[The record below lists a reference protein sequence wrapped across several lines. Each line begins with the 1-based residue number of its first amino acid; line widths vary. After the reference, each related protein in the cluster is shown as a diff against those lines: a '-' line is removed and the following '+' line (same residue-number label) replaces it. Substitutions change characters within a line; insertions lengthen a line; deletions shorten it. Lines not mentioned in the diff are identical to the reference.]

1 VPCERPTSDGGIKNA
16 KLTAS
21 KPNNAKRK
29 CTSIKSWQGAAG
41 RIVPGASNGVPNVNK
56 MKKLVANS
64 DFGCGLCGTIIN

>member
-1 VPCERPTSDGGIKNA
+1 MPCERPTSDGGIKNA
-16 KLTAS
+16 KLIAS
-21 KPNNAKRK
+21 KPSNAKRK
-29 CTSIKSWQGAAG
+29 CTSIKSWQGVAG